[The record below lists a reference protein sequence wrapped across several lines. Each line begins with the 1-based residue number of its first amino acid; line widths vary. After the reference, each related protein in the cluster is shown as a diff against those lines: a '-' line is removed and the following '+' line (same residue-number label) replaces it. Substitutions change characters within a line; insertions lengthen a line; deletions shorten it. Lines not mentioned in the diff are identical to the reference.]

1 MKHSAGSA
9 LLVTLT
15 VLGLVSS
22 IVMHLWFVTSF
33 DFDVAAQRVTWY
45 KNFYATELALNIGLT
60 QIKTNFS
67 KMLQRAARQDVT
79 VIDLTNSVPLQPY
92 EPNVRVLLL
101 VQLFNKGQQRAMLSV
116 TTQRWKGQECLCTLR
131 CLLEKRTPDETN
143 KQPYFM
149 ASHFTVGTSL

>member
-33 DFDVAAQRVTWY
+33 DFDVVAQRVTWY

-67 KMLQRAARQDVT
+67 KMLQRAARQDIT

-101 VQLFNKGQQRAMLSV
+101 VQLFNKGQQQAMLSV
-116 TTQRWKGQECLCTLR
+116 TAQRWKGQECLCTLR
-131 CLLEKRTPDETN
+131 CLLEKRTPDEAN